1 MHTSIRDTSLAVT
14 CNKCVIDCGF
24 GQYCTQYTPSQL
36 CRSGVDKTVMPSPQS
51 ITHNDNMIN
60 INCLAPTGV
69 EWRFV
74 HKVSINCNIFG
85 FENLYSSVLS
95 GLASLLGAALMSPQR
110 TEQYCAQTE
119 YTVIYVLVLLPVC
132 AELSVLGFLLLT
144 SDSMGLVLFNQDA
157 TVELPLQNFGKLS
170 KQDLK
175 MKISDIRA
183 GGMTNLSKAATTA
196 ASLFTTAGMF

>member
-1 MHTSIRDTSLAVT
+1 MGSEAGCLWPD
-14 CNKCVIDCGF
+14 F
-24 GQYCTQYTPSQL
+24 GY
-36 CRSGVDKTVMPSPQS
+36 
-51 ITHNDNMIN
+51 IH
-60 INCLAPTGV
+60 
-69 EWRFV
+69 
-74 HKVSINCNIFG
+74 CNIFG
-85 FENLYSSVLS
+85 FENLYSSLLS
-95 GLASLLGAALMSPQR
+95 GLASFLCAALMSPQR

-119 YTVIYVLVLLPVC
+119 YTVIYVLVFMPVC

-175 MKISDIRA
+175 TKISDIRA

-196 ASLFTTAGMF
+196 ASLFATAGMF